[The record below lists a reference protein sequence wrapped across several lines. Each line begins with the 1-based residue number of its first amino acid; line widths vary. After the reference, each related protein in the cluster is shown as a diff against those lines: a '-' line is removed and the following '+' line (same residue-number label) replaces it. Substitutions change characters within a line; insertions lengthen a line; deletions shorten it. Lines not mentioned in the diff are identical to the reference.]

1 MPSSSKP
8 LLLLVDDDATFSRVL
23 GDALANRQY
32 EVMTALNISQALM
45 QARERPPAYA
55 IVDLRLNEESGLNL
69 IGKLREFNPGMKILV
84 LTGYASIA
92 TAVDAI
98 KLGAD
103 HYLAKPADVD
113 EILHALHRDEPDPE
127 VPRPVPEQTLSLR
140 RSQWEH
146 LQRVLNDHDG
156 NISAAARYLGIHR
169 RSLQRKL
176 RKNPP
181 RS

>member
-1 MPSSSKP
+1 MVTNSKP

-23 GDALANRQY
+23 CEALSKRQY
-32 EVMTALNISQALM
+32 EVVTALDTSQAVM
-45 QARERPPAYA
+45 QAQHRVPDYA
-55 IVDLRLNEESGLNL
+55 IVDLRLNEESGLSL
-69 IGKLREFNPGMKILV
+69 IGKLREYNARMKILV

-98 KLGAD
+98 KLGAN
-103 HYLAKPADVD
+103 HYLAKPADAD
-113 EILHALHRDEPDPE
+113 EILHALHRDEPDPSASRL
-127 VPRPVPEQTLSLR
+127 PPEQTISLR
-140 RSQWEH
+140 RTQWEH

-181 RS
+181 RN

>member
-1 MPSSSKP
+1 MVTNSKP
-8 LLLLVDDDATFSRVL
+8 LLLLVDDDVTFSRVL
-23 GDALANRQY
+23 SEALSNRQY
-32 EVMTALNISQALM
+32 EVVTALDITQAVI
-45 QARERPPAYA
+45 QAQRKAPDYA
-55 IVDLRLNEESGLNL
+55 IVDLRLNEESGLGL
-69 IGKLREFNPGMKILV
+69 IGKLRECNPLMKILV

-98 KLGAD
+98 KLGAN
-103 HYLAKPADVD
+103 HYLAKPADVG
-113 EILHALHRDEPDPE
+113 EILHALCRDEPATSALHML
-127 VPRPVPEQTLSLR
+127 PEQTISLR
-140 RSQWEH
+140 RTQWEH

-156 NISAAARYLGIHR
+156 NISAAARHLGIHR